1 MRTKTIA
8 LFTALAAANLFNGCA
23 LWQSGKSN
31 ATMKTADG
39 PLLQAHRG
47 GKNEYDDNAL
57 GGFKRC
63 LEKGIRGFETDIRF
77 TKDRHLVIMHD
88 DHVNRTTDGEG
99 IVEKMTLAEL
109 RKLRLRRCS
118 EPVPTLEELLA
129 VFKGRDDV
137 FFELEMKA
145 YPSAFYTTEVLED
158 YCRKLSET
166 ARRMMAPGTYAF
178 TCFDTTTLATMRR
191 VAPWAPTGLITG
203 EALADSH
210 IATAKSLG
218 CIGVAPSGYTTTKEM
233 VDRAHAAGLSVCL
246 WMCRDKADWDK
257 YKAMGADRA
266 TTDNPVRILGEINL
280 RNP

>member
-1 MRTKTIA
+1 MRTKTTA
-8 LFTALAAANLFNGCA
+8 LCMALAAVCLFNGCVSR
-23 LWQSGKSN
+23 QSGRSN

-57 GGFKRC
+57 GGFKRS
-63 LEKGIRGFETDIRF
+63 LENGVRGFETDIRF

-88 DHVNRTTDGEG
+88 DHVNRTTDGKG
-99 IVEKMTLAEL
+99 IVEAMTLDEL
-109 RKLRLRRCS
+109 RKCRLRRCS

-129 VFKGRDDV
+129 VFKGRDDI

-145 YPSAFYTTEVLED
+145 YPGAFYTPEVLED

-203 EALADSH
+203 KGLDDSH
-210 IATAKSLG
+210 IAAAKSLG
-218 CIGVAPSGYTTTKEM
+218 CIGVAPSGHPTTKEM
-233 VDRAHAAGLSVCL
+233 VDKAHEAGLSVCL
-246 WMCRDKADWDK
+246 WMCQSKADWDE
-257 YKAMGADRA
+257 YKSKGADRA
-266 TTDNPVRILGEINL
+266 TSDNPVRILDEVTEG
-280 RNP
+280 R

>member
-1 MRTKTIA
+1 MRTKTTA
-8 LFTALAAANLFNGCA
+8 LCMALAAVCLFNGCVSR
-23 LWQSGKSN
+23 QSGRSN

-57 GGFKRC
+57 GGFKRS
-63 LEKGIRGFETDIRF
+63 LENGVRGFETDIRF

-88 DHVNRTTDGEG
+88 DRVNRTTDGKG
-99 IVEKMTLAEL
+99 IVEAMTLDEL
-109 RKLRLRRCS
+109 RKCRLRRCS

-129 VFKGRDDV
+129 VFKGRDDI

-145 YPSAFYTTEVLED
+145 YPGAFYTPEVLED

-203 EALADSH
+203 KGLDDSH
-210 IATAKSLG
+210 IAAAKSLG
-218 CIGVAPSGYTTTKEM
+218 CIGVAPSGHPTTKEM
-233 VDRAHAAGLSVCL
+233 VDKAHAAGLSVCL
-246 WMCRDKADWDK
+246 WMCQSKADWDE
-257 YKAMGADRA
+257 YKSKGADRA
-266 TTDNPVRILGEINL
+266 TSDNPVRILGEVTKGK
-280 RNP
+280 

>member
-1 MRTKTIA
+1 MRTKTTA
-8 LFTALAAANLFNGCA
+8 FCMALAAVCLFNGCVSR
-23 LWQSGKSN
+23 QSGRSN

-57 GGFKRC
+57 GGFKRS
-63 LEKGIRGFETDIRF
+63 LENGVRGFETDIRF

-88 DHVNRTTDGEG
+88 DHVNRTTDGKG
-99 IVEKMTLAEL
+99 IVEAMTLDEL
-109 RKLRLRRCS
+109 RKCRLRRCS

-129 VFKGRDDV
+129 VFKGRDDI

-145 YPSAFYTTEVLED
+145 YPGAFYTPEVLED

-203 EALADSH
+203 KGLDDSH
-210 IATAKSLG
+210 IAAAKSLG
-218 CIGVAPSGYTTTKEM
+218 CIGVAPSGHPTTKEM
-233 VDRAHAAGLSVCL
+233 VDKAHEAGLSVCL
-246 WMCRDKADWDK
+246 WMCQSKADWDE
-257 YKAMGADRA
+257 YKSKGADRA
-266 TTDNPVRILGEINL
+266 TSDNPVRILGEVTEG
-280 RNP
+280 R

>member
-1 MRTKTIA
+1 MRTKTTA
-8 LFTALAAANLFNGCA
+8 LCMALAAVCLFNGCVSR
-23 LWQSGKSN
+23 QSGRSN

-57 GGFKRC
+57 GGFKRS
-63 LEKGIRGFETDIRF
+63 LENGVRGFETDIRF

-88 DHVNRTTDGEG
+88 DHVNRTTDGKG
-99 IVEKMTLAEL
+99 IVEAMTLDEL
-109 RKLRLRRCS
+109 RKCRLRRCS

-129 VFKGRDDV
+129 VFKGRDDI

-145 YPSAFYTTEVLED
+145 YPGAFYTPEVLED

-203 EALADSH
+203 KGLDDSH
-210 IATAKSLG
+210 IAAAKSLG
-218 CIGVAPSGYTTTKEM
+218 CIGVAPSGHPTTKEM
-233 VDRAHAAGLSVCL
+233 VDKAHEAGLSVCL
-246 WMCRDKADWDK
+246 WMCQSKADWDE
-257 YKAMGADRA
+257 YKSKGADRA
-266 TTDNPVRILGEINL
+266 TSDNPVRILGEVTKGK
-280 RNP
+280 

>member
-1 MRTKTIA
+1 MRTKTTA
-8 LFTALAAANLFNGCA
+8 LCMALAAVCLFNGCVSR
-23 LWQSGKSN
+23 QSGRSN

-57 GGFKRC
+57 GGFKRS
-63 LEKGIRGFETDIRF
+63 LENGVRGFETDIRF

-88 DHVNRTTDGEG
+88 DHVNRTTDGKG
-99 IVEKMTLAEL
+99 IVEAMTLDEL
-109 RKLRLRRCS
+109 RKCRLRRCS

-129 VFKGRDDV
+129 VFKGRDDI

-145 YPSAFYTTEVLED
+145 YPGAFYTPEVLED

-203 EALADSH
+203 KGLDDSH
-210 IATAKSLG
+210 IAAAKSLG
-218 CIGVAPSGYTTTKEM
+218 CIGVAPSGHPTTKEM
-233 VDRAHAAGLSVCL
+233 VDKAHEAGLSVCL
-246 WMCRDKADWDK
+246 WMCQSKADWDE
-257 YKAMGADRA
+257 YKSKGADRA
-266 TTDNPVRILGEINL
+266 TSDNPVRILDEVTKGK
-280 RNP
+280 

>member
-1 MRTKTIA
+1 MRTKTTV
-8 LFTALAAANLFNGCA
+8 LCMALAAVCLFNGCVSR
-23 LWQSGKSN
+23 QSGRSN

-57 GGFKRC
+57 GGFKRS
-63 LEKGIRGFETDIRF
+63 LEKGVRGFETDIRF

-88 DHVNRTTDGEG
+88 DHVNRTTDGKG
-99 IVEKMTLAEL
+99 IVEAMTLDEL
-109 RKLRLRRCS
+109 RKCRLRRCS

-129 VFKGRDDV
+129 VFKGRDDI

-145 YPSAFYTTEVLED
+145 YPGAFYTPEVLED

-203 EALADSH
+203 KGLDDSH
-210 IATAKSLG
+210 IAAAKSLG
-218 CIGVAPSGYTTTKEM
+218 CIGVAPSGHPTTKEM
-233 VDRAHAAGLSVCL
+233 VDKAHEAGLSVCL
-246 WMCRDKADWDK
+246 WMCQSKADWDE
-257 YKAMGADRA
+257 YKSKGADRA
-266 TTDNPVRILGEINL
+266 TSDNPVRILGEVTEG
-280 RNP
+280 R

>member
-1 MRTKTIA
+1 M
-8 LFTALAAANLFNGCA
+8 ALAAVCLFNGCVSR
-23 LWQSGKSN
+23 QSGRSN

-57 GGFKRC
+57 GGFKRS
-63 LEKGIRGFETDIRF
+63 LENGVRGFETDIRF

-88 DHVNRTTDGEG
+88 DHVNRTTDGKG
-99 IVEKMTLAEL
+99 IVEAMTLDEL
-109 RKLRLRRCS
+109 RKCRLRRCS

-129 VFKGRDDV
+129 VFKGRDDI

-145 YPSAFYTTEVLED
+145 YPGAFYTPEVLED

-203 EALADSH
+203 KGLDDSH
-210 IATAKSLG
+210 IAAAKSLG
-218 CIGVAPSGYTTTKEM
+218 CIGVAPSGHPTTKEM
-233 VDRAHAAGLSVCL
+233 VDKAHEAGLSVCL
-246 WMCRDKADWDK
+246 WMCQSKADWDE
-257 YKAMGADRA
+257 YKSKGADRA
-266 TTDNPVRILGEINL
+266 TSDNPVRILGEVTEG
-280 RNP
+280 R

>member
-1 MRTKTIA
+1 M
-8 LFTALAAANLFNGCA
+8 ALAAVCLFNGCVSR
-23 LWQSGKSN
+23 QSGRSN

-57 GGFKRC
+57 GGFKRS
-63 LEKGIRGFETDIRF
+63 LENGVRGFETDIRF

-88 DHVNRTTDGEG
+88 DHVNRTTDGKG
-99 IVEKMTLAEL
+99 IVEAMTLDEL
-109 RKLRLRRCS
+109 RKCRLRRCS

-129 VFKGRDDV
+129 VFKGRDDI

-145 YPSAFYTTEVLED
+145 YPGAFYTPEVLED

-203 EALADSH
+203 KGLDDSH
-210 IATAKSLG
+210 IAAAKSLG
-218 CIGVAPSGYTTTKEM
+218 CIGVAPSGHPTTKEM
-233 VDRAHAAGLSVCL
+233 VDKAHEAGLSVCL
-246 WMCRDKADWDK
+246 WMCQSKADWDE
-257 YKAMGADRA
+257 YKSKGADRA
-266 TTDNPVRILGEINL
+266 TSDNPVRILGEVTKGK
-280 RNP
+280 

>member
-1 MRTKTIA
+1 MRTKTTA
-8 LFTALAAANLFNGCA
+8 LCMALAAVCLFNGCVSR
-23 LWQSGKSN
+23 QSGRSN

-57 GGFKRC
+57 GGFKRS
-63 LEKGIRGFETDIRF
+63 LENGVRGFETDIRF

-88 DHVNRTTDGEG
+88 DHVNRTTDGKG
-99 IVEKMTLAEL
+99 IVEAMTLDEL
-109 RKLRLRRCS
+109 RKCRLRRCS

-129 VFKGRDDV
+129 VFKGRNDI

-145 YPSAFYTTEVLED
+145 YPGAFYTPEVLED

-203 EALADSH
+203 KGLDDSH
-210 IATAKSLG
+210 IAAAKSLG
-218 CIGVAPSGYTTTKEM
+218 CIGVAPSGHPTTKEM
-233 VDRAHAAGLSVCL
+233 VDKAHEAGLSVCL
-246 WMCRDKADWDK
+246 WMCQSKADWDE
-257 YKAMGADRA
+257 YKSKGADRA
-266 TTDNPVRILGEINL
+266 TSDNPVRILDEVTKGK
-280 RNP
+280 

>member
-1 MRTKTIA
+1 MRTKTTA
-8 LFTALAAANLFNGCA
+8 LCMALAAVCLFNGCVSR
-23 LWQSGKSN
+23 QSGRSN

-57 GGFKRC
+57 GGFKRS
-63 LEKGIRGFETDIRF
+63 LENGVRGFETDIRF

-88 DHVNRTTDGEG
+88 DHVNRTTDGKG
-99 IVEKMTLAEL
+99 IVEAMTLDEL
-109 RKLRLRRCS
+109 RKCRLRRCS

-129 VFKGRDDV
+129 VFKGRDDI

-145 YPSAFYTTEVLED
+145 YPGAFYTPEVLED

-191 VAPWAPTGLITG
+191 VAPWAPTVLITG
-203 EALADSH
+203 KGLDDSH
-210 IATAKSLG
+210 IAAAKSLG
-218 CIGVAPSGYTTTKEM
+218 CIGGAPSGHPTTKEM
-233 VDRAHAAGLSVCL
+233 VDKAHEAGLSVCL
-246 WMCRDKADWDK
+246 WMCQSKADWDE
-257 YKAMGADRA
+257 YKSKGADRA
-266 TTDNPVRILGEINL
+266 TSDNPVRILGEVTEG
-280 RNP
+280 R